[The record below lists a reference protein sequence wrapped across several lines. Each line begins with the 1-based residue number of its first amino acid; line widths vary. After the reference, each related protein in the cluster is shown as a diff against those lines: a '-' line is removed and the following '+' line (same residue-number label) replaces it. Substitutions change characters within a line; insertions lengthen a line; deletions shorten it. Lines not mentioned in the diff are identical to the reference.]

1 MSETPAP
8 AATLPSH
15 WARLHALSPLLRSA
29 RAVAA
34 LATVLGTRQIAPGSH
49 QSAWVDLVIL
59 ALAIVAGVVSWL
71 VTRWRIHGSELQIET
86 GLIRR
91 QSVRVPLRR
100 IQAVDVVRP
109 LLARMLGLAEVRLV
123 VAGQGTSHA
132 RLAYLTEDRATQVR
146 ASLLALAHGLHADTP
161 EPAARPLLTVAPRRL
176 VVANLL
182 TPGPLLLALV
192 VLATVTALA
201 ADPTVGAALFGS
213 TAAIAVVLGLTIA
226 RQIGAEWDFTVAEAP
241 DGLRLTSGLLQTRAE
256 TIPYGR
262 AQAIRWV
269 EPFLWRPLG
278 WVRLE
283 IDVARRH
290 DRDRTE
296 NESSADTRAL
306 LPVGHRDEAMALL
319 GRVVPGATIDAP
331 PASRVPPRAR
341 LRAPLLHHNLKAWY
355 DARYIACMTGRIRRT
370 IVVVPLE
377 KVQSLRWT
385 QGPVSRRLRLAS
397 VHADTAGRRFPATAG
412 YRNAA
417 EAAAW
422 IVALPDVA
430 RAARAAQRSS
440 TGGRA
445 PTVDTT
451 T

>member
-1 MSETPAP
+1 MTDAPAP
-8 AATLPSH
+8 TAALPSH
-15 WARLHALSPLLRSA
+15 WSRLHALSPLLRSA

-34 LATVLGTRQIAPGSH
+34 LGTVLGSRQLAPGQH
-49 QSAWVDLVIL
+49 QSAWVDLVVL
-59 ALAIVAGVVSWL
+59 AVATTAGIISWL
-71 VTRWRIHGSELQIET
+71 VTRWRIAGSELQIET
-86 GLIRR
+86 GFVRR

-100 IQAVDVVRP
+100 LQAVDVVRP

-132 RLAYLTEDRATQVR
+132 RLAYLTEARAAQVR

-161 EPAARPLLTVAPRRL
+161 EPAARALIAVPPRRV

-182 TPGPLLLALV
+182 TPGPLLVILAI
-192 VLATVTALA
+192 LATVTVLVT
-201 ADPTVGAALFGS
+201 DPTVGAALFGS
-213 TAAIAVVLGLTIA
+213 TAAIGLALALAAA

-262 AQAIRWV
+262 AQAVRWV
-269 EPFLWRPLG
+269 EPLLWRPLG

-296 NESSADTRAL
+296 NESATNTRAL
-306 LPVGHRDEAMALL
+306 LPVGHRDDAMALL
-319 GRVVPGATIDAP
+319 AKVLPNATINP
-331 PASRVPPRAR
+331 PAGTRAPRRTR
-341 LRAPLLHHNLKAWY
+341 LRAPLLQHNLKAWY
-355 DARYIACMTGRIRRT
+355 DANYIACMSGRVRRS

-385 QGPVSRRLRLAS
+385 QGPVSRRLHLAS
-397 VHADTAGRRFPATAG
+397 VHADTAGRRFPATAR
-412 YRNAA
+412 YRDAG

-422 IVALPDVA
+422 IVALPDIA
-430 RAARAAQRSS
+430 RAARKAQRTR
-440 TGGRA
+440 TG
-445 PTVDTT
+445 
-451 T
+451 

>member
-1 MSETPAP
+1 MTETATPAR
-8 AATLPSH
+8 ALPSQ

-29 RAVAA
+29 RAVVA
-34 LATVLGTRQIAPGSH
+34 LATVIGTRQLAPGQH
-49 QSAWVDLVIL
+49 QSAGVDIG
-59 ALAIVAGVVSWL
+59 IVAVATVAGLVSWL

-91 QSVRVPLRR
+91 QSVRVPLSR

-123 VAGQGTSHA
+123 VAGQGSSHA

-161 EPAARPLLTVAPRRL
+161 EPAARPLLAVPPRRL
-176 VVANLL
+176 VAANLL
-182 TPGPLLLALV
+182 TPGPLVLAIV
-192 VLATVTALA
+192 VLATVTTLVT
-201 ADPTVGAALFGS
+201 DPTVGAALFGS
-213 TAAIAVVLGLTIA
+213 TAAVALVMGLTIA
-226 RQIGAEWDFTVAEAP
+226 RQIGAEWDFSVAEAP

-262 AQAIRWV
+262 VQAIRWV
-269 EPFLWRPLG
+269 EPLLWRPFG

-296 NESSADTRAL
+296 NESAANSRAL
-306 LPVGHRDEAMALL
+306 LPVGHRDEAMSLL
-319 GRVVPGATIDAP
+319 GRVLPGVAIGAP
-331 PASRVPPRAR
+331 AHSRVPPRAR
-341 LRAPLLHHNLKAWY
+341 LRAPFLHHNLKAWY
-355 DARYIACMTGRIRRT
+355 DANYIACMTGRVRRAV
-370 IVVVPLE
+370 VVVPLE

-385 QGPVSRRLRLAS
+385 QGPVSRRLHLAS
-397 VHADTAGRRFPATAG
+397 VYVDTAGRRFPAEAR
-412 YRNAA
+412 YRNDA

-422 IVALPDVA
+422 IAALPDRARTA
-430 RAARAAQRSS
+430 RAAHRTR
-440 TGGRA
+440 TG
-445 PTVDTT
+445 
-451 T
+451 

>member
-1 MSETPAP
+1 MTTTP
-8 AATLPSH
+8 LPNQ
-15 WARLHALSPLLRSA
+15 WARLHALSPLLRSV
-29 RAVAA
+29 RALVA
-34 LATVLGTRQIAPGSH
+34 LATVLGSRQLAPGKH

-59 ALAIVAGVVSWL
+59 AIAVVAGVISWL

-86 GLIRR
+86 GFIRR

-132 RLAYLTEDRATQVR
+132 RLAYLTEERASQVR

-161 EPAARPLLTVAPRRL
+161 EPAARPLLQVAPRRL
-176 VVANLL
+176 VIANLL
-182 TPGPLLLALV
+182 TPGPLILILA
-192 VLATVTALA
+192 VLATITVLA

-213 TAAIAVVLGLTIA
+213 TAAVAVGLGLGIA
-226 RQIGAEWDFTVAEAP
+226 RQVGAEWDFTLAEAP

-262 AQAIRWV
+262 TQAVRWV
-269 EPFLWRPLG
+269 EPLLWRSSG

-296 NESSADTRAL
+296 NESTANTRAL
-306 LPVGHRDEAMALL
+306 LPVGTRDDARALL
-319 GRVVPGATIDAP
+319 QRVLPDVTIAP
-331 PASRVPPRAR
+331 PPDSKAPRRAWF
-341 LRAPLLHHNLKAWY
+341 RAPLLHHNLRAWY
-355 DARYIACMTGRIRRT
+355 DDNYVVCMTGRLRRSV
-370 IVVVPLE
+370 VVVPLE

-397 VHADTAGRRFPATAG
+397 VHADTAGRRFPAIAR
-412 YRNAA
+412 YRDIG
-417 EAAAW
+417 EAATW
-422 IVALPDVA
+422 IVVLPDSARVA
-430 RAARAAQRSS
+430 RTTQRPR
-440 TGGRA
+440 TG
-445 PTVDTT
+445 
-451 T
+451 